1 MTSQG
6 AVKMFQNTIKGLE
19 KIFRTNSYER
29 MIILVSGYTGTLKS
43 TFTYTLMSKYL
54 DNNPKK
60 IGLYATIEES
70 KESLL
75 RNLRSM
81 GVKPNERIFIADYNR
96 TREMYR
102 EESENTDFLELTEK
116 LIISTKEERGEAF
129 SVFALDSLNALYTL
143 TKMDN
148 DYLIR
153 KRIYYFFKMLR
164 DNDLTS
170 FILKEMPRETSYL
183 LREDENF
190 LADGVIELG
199 IRRTLEGKKRY
210 IEVIK
215 MRQNQHSMKQYIID
229 IDKEGLAIVG
239 PSVDDM
245 GL

>member
-1 MTSQG
+1 MG
-6 AVKMFQNTIKGLE
+6 MFQNTVKGLD
-19 KIFRTNSYER
+19 KIFKTNNYDR
-29 MIILVSGYTGTLKS
+29 MIIMVIGYTGTMKS
-43 TFTYTLMSKYL
+43 TFTYSLMSKFL
-54 DNNPKK
+54 DKNPKK

-75 RNLRSM
+75 RNLKSV
-81 GVKPNERIFIADYNR
+81 GIKPHDRIFIADYNR
-96 TREMYR
+96 TREMYK

-116 LIISTKEERGEAF
+116 LIGSTKEERGEAF
-129 SVFALDSLNALYTL
+129 TVFALDSLNALYTL
-143 TKMDN
+143 TKMDS

-153 KRIYYFFKMLR
+153 KRVYYFFKMLR
-164 DNDLTS
+164 DNGLS
-170 FILKEMPRETSYL
+170 SLIIKEIPKESSL
-183 LREDENF
+183 LVKEDENF

-210 IEVIK
+210 IEVLK

-229 IDKEGLAIVG
+229 IDKEGLEIVG